1 MVNIFLLNWDSFSKI
16 INRLQEINRIDDKI
30 RVILINNDIK
40 DIGQADVAHY
50 CTFHELHIINNGQ
63 NLGYAGGNNSGYEHL
78 RRNNLDGDIIIA
90 NPDVTLSSEI
100 INSLLSARTLVNFG
114 AAMTAAHNENGTVL
128 YRYIMMSGFIQK
140 WKCDLE
146 SDFCKTDYVAGSLF
160 IISREVLDK
169 IGLFDERYF
178 LYWEEVDLSFRI
190 KDAGY
195 ELYSLPSISI
205 LRETNSLPRTINALY
220 YLSRN
225 SFLLKFKFPKRFK
238 KIDIIIYLFKMF
250 VLGLK
255 ISLKSRTV
263 QPLIN
268 VFKGFIDGLKFN
280 R

>member
-1 MVNIFLLNWDSFSKI
+1 MVNIFLLNWQSLNSIKK
-16 INRLQEINRIDDKI
+16 RLQEINDIKEDLRII
-30 RVILINNDIK
+30 VINNDSESL
-40 DIGQADVAHY
+40 QAIDMICINNY
-50 CTFHELHIINNGQ
+50 HELHVVNNGY
-63 NLGYAGGNNSGYEHL
+63 NLGYAGGNNAGYEYL
-78 RRNNLDGDIIIA
+78 KKYNLDGDVIIA
-90 NPDVTLSSEI
+90 NPDVSLSEKVI
-100 INSLLSARTLVNFG
+100 HSLLDARELEKFG

-146 SDFCKTDYVAGSLF
+146 SDFCITDYVAGSLF

-238 KIDIIIYLFKMF
+238 KFDIIIYLFKMF

-255 ISLKSRTV
+255 ISLRSRTV